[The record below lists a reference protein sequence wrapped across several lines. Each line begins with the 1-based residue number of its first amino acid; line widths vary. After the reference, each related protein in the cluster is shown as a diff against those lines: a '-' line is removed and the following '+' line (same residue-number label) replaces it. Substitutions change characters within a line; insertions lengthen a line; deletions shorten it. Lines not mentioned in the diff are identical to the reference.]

1 MSVPKTERKQS
12 KFEVIY
18 NADKLRKYMIF
29 FLLKDLGVK
38 NKVRDI
44 EIIKKRVKMILGK
57 CPYCEDGEIEVRK
70 KEVRRK
76 KVELYI

>member
-18 NADKLRKYMIF
+18 NADKLRKSMIF

-44 EIIKKRVKMILGK
+44 EIIKKRVNFE
-57 CPYCEDGEIEVRK
+57 EDDAK
-70 KEVRRK
+70 NFYN
-76 KVELYI
+76 L